1 MARENRLEK
10 DMIPTEIVKKRNRPY
25 RSSSEI

>member
-10 DMIPTEIVKKRNRPY
+10 DMIPTEIVKKRNRTY